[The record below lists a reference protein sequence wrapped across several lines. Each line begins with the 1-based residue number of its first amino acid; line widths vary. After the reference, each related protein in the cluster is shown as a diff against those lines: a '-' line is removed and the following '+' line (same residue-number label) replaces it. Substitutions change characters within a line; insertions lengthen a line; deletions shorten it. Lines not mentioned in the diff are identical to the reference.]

1 MMALPNAPPMGP
13 FFPGAWGDRPTQVV
27 EIFALDD
34 PDGLNGPFGKGVVVG
49 ASGAGT
55 VESIAYSDYPLTEE
69 GYPAFVPA
77 SSFGGGRPG

>member
-1 MMALPNAPPMGP
+1 MLLRWDH
-13 FFPGAWGDRPTQVV
+13 FIYLFWGGIIGPTQVV
-27 EIFALDD
+27 EIFAEDD
-34 PDGLNGPFGKGVVVG
+34 PEGLNGPFGKGVVIG